1 MTPIRNLATDQC
13 TIARSLQ
20 GFSSECLLIGNFT
33 EAEAT
38 PVKAVKELQKP
49 GLLQTSPAFTLL
61 HPLEIISGS
70 CDLWVGDE
78 LSDEQV
84 LERARP
90 ATPQRYRPSR
100 LSPAPASPRSSRTRL
115 AAARPASIAPSK

>member
-1 MTPIRNLATDQC
+1 M
-13 TIARSLQ
+13 
-20 GFSSECLLIGNFT
+20 
-33 EAEAT
+33 
-38 PVKAVKELQKP
+38 KAVKELQKP
-49 GLLQTSPAFTLL
+49 GLFQTSTGLMLL
-61 HPLEIISGS
+61 HPHAIISGS
-70 CDLWVGDE
+70 CDLWVSDE

-100 LSPAPASPRSSRTRL
+100 LSPAPASPRRPRTRS